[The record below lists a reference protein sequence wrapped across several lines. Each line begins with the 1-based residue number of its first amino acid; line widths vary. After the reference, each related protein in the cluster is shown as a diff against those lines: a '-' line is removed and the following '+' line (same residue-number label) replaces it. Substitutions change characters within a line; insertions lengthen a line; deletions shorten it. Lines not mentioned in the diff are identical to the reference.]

1 MARSCH
7 GWWEPIAGSCHQNV
21 WLPSQTVP
29 VSRNAGSVP
38 RALPGTA
45 FAVSAVPALR
55 RPQQQPACLPAMRSA
70 HAMCTVQEFGL
81 EDDAQKFAAEMQRAE
96 RMAAAAAAATAVGS
110 IPSAAP
116 SPARSRIT
124 APSQRPSTGA
134 TLAALAGPG
143 LASPFRQQAAQQQQL
158 HAAARGLSGGLPAA
172 SALPSTRRASGALDL
187 QITGGRPPTAAHPID
202 RP

>member
-1 MARSCH
+1 MH
-7 GWWEPIAGSCHQNV
+7 GQVTPWLVGADSWQ
-21 WLPSQTVP
+21 LPSKCMAPQPNSAWVKKCRRCT
-29 VSRNAGSVP
+29 SCFAGDCLCSECCP
-38 RALPGTA
+38 CTTA
-45 FAVSAVPALR
+45 STAAS
-55 RPQQQPACLPAMRSA
+55 LPAMRSA
-70 HAMCTVQEFGL
+70 HAMCAVQEFGL

-110 IPSAAP
+110 IPGAAP

-143 LASPFRQQAAQQQQL
+143 LASPFCQQAMQQQQL

-202 RP
+202 GP